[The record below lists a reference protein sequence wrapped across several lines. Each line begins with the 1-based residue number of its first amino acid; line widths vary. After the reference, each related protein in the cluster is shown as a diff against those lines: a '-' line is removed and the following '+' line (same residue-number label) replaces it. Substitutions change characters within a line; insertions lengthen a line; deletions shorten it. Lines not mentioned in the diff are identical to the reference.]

1 MTEPAPGAPAT
12 KVVRWHS
19 VAFLNLWGDDGGRGT
34 KTFADRLPQMVAD
47 LTKNRPE
54 VVGVCELRA
63 SNEPHA
69 SALFADAGYVKMAH
83 SHRLGI
89 YAVPSAVKASTGFYR
104 YPTQNEGAPEG
115 ILRQRLKIDGSWVH
129 YGVTHLDYRE
139 GFAEGRV
146 HQMNDGIKA
155 MESFARRWRLPR
167 WTTRSV
173 IVGDLNST
181 HWVVQRALEPAGFK
195 DVGAGAAIDVIAVGR
210 ARKILSASHRRTASD
225 HPIIEATLGKIV
237 PIEPIDV

>member
-1 MTEPAPGAPAT
+1 MTEPAPGAT
-12 KVVRWHS
+12 ETQVVRWHS

-34 KTFADRLPQMVAD
+34 RTFADRLPQMVAD

-54 VVGVCELRA
+54 VIGVCELRA

-69 SALFADAGYVKMAH
+69 TDLFAAQGYVRMAH

-89 YAVPSAVKASTGFYR
+89 YAVPTAVNASTGFYR
-104 YPTQNEGAPEG
+104 YPTQNEGAAEG

-146 HQMNDGIKA
+146 DQMKDGIRA

-173 IVGDLNST
+173 IAGDLNST

-210 ARKILSASHRRTASD
+210 GRKILSASHRRTASD
-225 HPIIEATLGKIV
+225 HPIVEATLGKIV
-237 PIEPIDV
+237 PVEPLDV